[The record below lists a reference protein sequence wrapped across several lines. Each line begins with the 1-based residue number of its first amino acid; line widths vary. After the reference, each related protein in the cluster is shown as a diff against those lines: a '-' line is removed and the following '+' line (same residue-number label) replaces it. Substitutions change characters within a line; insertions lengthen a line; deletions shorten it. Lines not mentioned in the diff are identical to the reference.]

1 MSSCPIAGE
10 ENVKNEVNN
19 TTYSMKTYLSISFRT
34 GLSLEELAERI
45 GLAPVEFDAENEYEW
60 ALGTLGDFN
69 DIDIARTH
77 LVPASETQTSVC
89 RYTSDPDRGM
99 PVELLRSI
107 RSSLRD
113 AATEFEVHGTESTG
127 QRFKLGAE
135 EVERL

>member
-1 MSSCPIAGE
+1 
-10 ENVKNEVNN
+10 
-19 TTYSMKTYLSISFRT
+19 
-34 GLSLEELAERI
+34 
-45 GLAPVEFDAENEYEW
+45 
-60 ALGTLGDFN
+60 
-69 DIDIARTH
+69 
-77 LVPASETQTSVC
+77 
-89 RYTSDPDRGM
+89 M